1 MFQNIEIDVK
11 TNDQKFNYK
20 LIWSK
25 YSFIISFVIIFF
37 VAAMINKDFLN
48 QRNIINILMQTSI
61 VGIISLGMTLV
72 ILTGGIDL
80 SVGSMAAFIGG
91 CTLML
96 LNSTQNIIIA
106 IIGGL
111 ILGIV
116 IGGINGVAITK
127 GKIAPFIVTLST
139 MAIFR
144 SLILY
149 IGKGGSI
156 SGTVTNY
163 KYISSGN
170 LFGLSYPIYIF
181 IILTTIISFISLKLK
196 FGRHIYAVGSNEKAA
211 KLSAINVDWVK
222 IKVYML
228 SGFLTAMAAI
238 IESSRLNSISS
249 ASTGN
254 GYELDA
260 IAAVIIGGARMSGG
274 RGKILGTFFGI
285 LILGI
290 LNNML
295 NLMNIS
301 PYLQGM
307 VKGIIII
314 ISVLI
319 QKREN

>member
-1 MFQNIEIDVK
+1 
-11 TNDQKFNYK
+11 
-20 LIWSK
+20 
-25 YSFIISFVIIFF
+25 
-37 VAAMINKDFLN
+37 
-48 QRNIINILMQTSI
+48 
-61 VGIISLGMTLV
+61 
-72 ILTGGIDL
+72 
-80 SVGSMAAFIGG
+80 
-91 CTLML
+91 
-96 LNSTQNIIIA
+96 
-106 IIGGL
+106 
-111 ILGIV
+111 
-116 IGGINGVAITK
+116 
-127 GKIAPFIVTLST
+127 
-139 MAIFR
+139 
-144 SLILY
+144 
-149 IGKGGSI
+149 
-156 SGTVTNY
+156 
-163 KYISSGN
+163 
-170 LFGLSYPIYIF
+170 
-181 IILTTIISFISLKLK
+181 
-196 FGRHIYAVGSNEKAA
+196 
-211 KLSAINVDWVK
+211 
-222 IKVYML
+222 ML

>member
-1 MFQNIEIDVK
+1 MSKNLEIDLN
-11 TNDQKFNYK
+11 TNNQKFDYK

-25 YSFIISFVIIFF
+25 YSFIISFVIIF
-37 VAAMINKDFLN
+37 AAASIINKDFLN
-48 QRNIINILMQTSI
+48 HRNIINILMQTSI

-80 SVGSMAAFIGG
+80 SVGSMVAFIGG
-91 CTLML
+91 CTLMI
-96 LNSTQNIIIA
+96 LNSTHSTIIA
-106 IIGGL
+106 VIGGL
-111 ILGIV
+111 LIGTL

-144 SLILY
+144 SFILY
-149 IGKGGSI
+149 IGNGGSI
-156 SGTVTNY
+156 SGTVNSY
-163 KYISSGN
+163 KSISSGN

-181 IILTTIISFISLKLK
+181 IALTAIISFISIKLK
-196 FGRHIYAVGSNEKAA
+196 FGRYIYAVGSNEKAA
-211 KLSAINVDWVK
+211 KLSAINVNWVK
-222 IKVYML
+222 VKVYML

-274 RGKILGTFFGI
+274 RGKLIGTFFGI

-295 NLMNIS
+295 NLMNVS

-319 QKREN
+319 QKRES